1 MSPKRPEFADCLAS
15 PSPRTRG
22 LAMPILGLLLCGQLT
37 GCFLIP
43 TVAVSDCVCDMGQ
56 ICTEGNVCQAK
67 PDEEM
72 PDADMKPTCIYN
84 SECDGSVC
92 EYNSAD
98 IMANRCL
105 SMDMLVFVG
114 DPSNCNNVTA
124 DGTRQ
129 NPYCTINKAIDVVT
143 TSGSGQAI
151 RLLADVNYGSLDS
164 IKFTGKSL
172 TIYGPYEPEPGVNP
186 LSRPLNLIGTTTPA
200 VSVRGDKTALI
211 LDGVVAKS
219 TAAIMSGV
227 SGAAQCTDQAILTFR
242 RSVIRESTL
251 LPGIYTNNCSNLT
264 VDRTQIIK
272 NAGAIQM
279 IGNIGY
285 YLIQNSLIV
294 NNENMNSMRSTIV
307 LGEGIGIIQFNT
319 VANNIAASFPG
330 GFQNNTAIIPLIIGS
345 IVSGNTMSVIARTSQ
360 FYPEYDG
367 YSFQDV
373 TIDKD
378 DKIFPRMTVNLL
390 LGNPIF
396 QDAANYD
403 YRLIDDRSVN
413 GTNSN
418 CCIGRAARQRNTQ
431 IDLFGKPRS
440 DKTEIGAISISFP

>member
-22 LAMPILGLLLCGQLT
+22 LAMPILGFLLCGQLT

-67 PDEEM
+67 PDGEM
-72 PDADMKPTCIYN
+72 LDADMKPPCIYN

-164 IKFTGKSL
+164 SKFTGKSL
-172 TIYGPYEPEPGVNP
+172 TIYGPYEPRPNVNP
-186 LSRPLNLIGTTTPA
+186 MLANINLSGSPA
-200 VSVRGDKTALI
+200 VRLNGDNTKFVM
-211 LDGVVAKS
+211 DGVTIAQSKYPAVGAVECRDLAKLS
-219 TAAIMSGV
+219 
-227 SGAAQCTDQAILTFR
+227 LR
-242 RSVIRESTL
+242 RTIIRESNVMGL
-251 LPGIYTNNCSNLT
+251 HSQNCAEIS
-264 VDRTQIIK
+264 VDRTQIVK
-272 NAGAIQM
+272 NAGAIYIEGKDTKYM
-279 IGNIGY
+279 
-285 YLIQNSLIV
+285 IQNSLIADNINPGSDLSTISLSGGKGLVRFNTIV
-294 NNENMNSMRSTIV
+294 NNRTMQYAGAFKLMMPVDVQEIYASIIYNNELSNIST
-307 LGEGIGIIQFNT
+307 
-319 VANNIAASFPG
+319 P
-330 GFQNNTAIIPLIIGS
+330 
-345 IVSGNTMSVIARTSQ
+345 SQ
-360 FYPEYDG
+360 FYPLSGFLLKSATVGSVAQYLP
-367 YSFQDV
+367 FNV
-373 TIDKD
+373 IDIRAKD
-378 DKIFPRMTVNLL
+378 PLFVDQLRLN
-390 LGNPIF
+390 
-396 QDAANYD
+396 
-403 YRLIDDRSVN
+403 YRLVDDTATV
-413 GTNSN
+413 GPNSQ
-418 CCIGRAARQRNTQ
+418 CCLIQLDGASDLR
-431 IDLFGKPRS
+431 IDLFGNQRTK
-440 DKTEIGAISISFP
+440 KTTIGAVSNDAT